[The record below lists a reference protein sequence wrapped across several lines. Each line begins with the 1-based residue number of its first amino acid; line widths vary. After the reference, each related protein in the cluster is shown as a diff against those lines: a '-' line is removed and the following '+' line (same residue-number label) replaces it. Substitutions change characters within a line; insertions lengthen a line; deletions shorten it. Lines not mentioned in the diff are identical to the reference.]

1 MRNFAASGKQ
11 KRHMRVGL
19 VLVFALLAGGCQTF
33 ESGCCTDI
41 QIRNDTRQAVLVK
54 DCFTGTCDRFRYS
67 KVLPPGAT
75 AAGTD
80 QGDGTTWWLVLSR
93 SGKRLGCLTL
103 GISKRVENYVLRVST
118 ITRCPPLRGH
128 S

>member
-1 MRNFAASGKQ
+1 MPNFAANGKQ
-11 KRHMRVGL
+11 QQHMRVGF
-19 VLVFALLAGGCQTF
+19 VLVVVALLSGGCQTF

-54 DCFTGTCDRFRYS
+54 DCFTGSCDRFRYS
-67 KVLPPGAT
+67 RALPPGGT

-103 GISKRVENYVLRVST
+103 GINKRVEGYVLHVSSYAT
-118 ITRCPPLRGH
+118 CPQ
-128 S
+128 

>member
-1 MRNFAASGKQ
+1 
-11 KRHMRVGL
+11 MRVGF
-19 VLVFALLAGGCQTF
+19 VLVVVALLAGGCQTF

-41 QIRNDTRQAVLVK
+41 QIRNDTTQAVLVK
-54 DCFTGTCDRFRYS
+54 DCFTGSCDRFRYS
-67 KVLPPGAT
+67 RTLPPGAT

-103 GISKRVENYVLRVST
+103 GINKRVEGYVLHVSSYAT
-118 ITRCPPLRGH
+118 CLH
-128 S
+128 